1 MSRAFPTRLTIA
13 PPCWPTLR
21 PRAARSTTSGV
32 LGRRS
37 ATGGNAPL
45 ATLSA
50 KNGVSTG
57 AGWAKESD
65 AVRQNAARA
74 ARSAALIPARRG
86 GPSRSAAQDRGGD
99 PAPAGRGSG
108 SSTRLRPCPH
118 PARAAA
124 RVGPPLRAGIRHP
137 SHKGQEKGAPAIEIP
152 PTITPPPEP
161 RPPSCGLGGR

>member
-13 PPCWPTLR
+13 PPALPTLR

-57 AGWAKESD
+57 VGWAKEGD

-74 ARSAALIPARRG
+74 ARSAALIP
-86 GPSRSAAQDRGGD
+86 
-99 PAPAGRGSG
+99 
-108 SSTRLRPCPH
+108 
-118 PARAAA
+118 
-124 RVGPPLRAGIRHP
+124 PLRGGIRHP
-137 SHKGQEKGAPAIEIP
+137 SHKGEEKGAPAIEIP

-161 RPPSCGLGGR
+161 RPPSCGLGGRARP